1 MSFAKYCE
9 FKDSL
14 VHWIGLIPSE
24 WELYK
29 LSHAFGVIGSGTT
42 PKSDEESWYCESD
55 EGIPWVTTGELR
67 ENVIFSTFKNVTHD
81 AVKAHSS
88 LKIHP
93 AGSLIIAMYGATIG
107 RLGIL
112 AVDATTNQA
121 CCVLSVPKTLEPKY
135 AYYWLSVYKDSI
147 ISLFSTGGGQPNIN
161 QETVSSLRISAPSLI
176 DEQTQIARFL
186 DHEVGKIDA
195 LIAEQEKLIALLKEK
210 RQAVIS
216 HAVTKGLNPDAPMK
230 DSGVEWLG
238 QVPEH
243 WDVNRIKFVT
253 QVFEQ
258 GWSPQCES
266 EPVESDEEFG
276 VLKVGCVNGGIFRSE
291 ENKKLP
297 SELEPIT
304 TLSLK
309 ADDLLIS
316 RANTRELVGSAAVVP
331 VNFDNLLL
339 CDKLYRLRLFKNI
352 VVPQFLSFF
361 LSTDLVRTRIET
373 EATGASQSML
383 NISQSTINN
392 LYFPCPSI
400 EEQIQIVDYVEKQ
413 QWQILQLVADARAL
427 TNLLN
432 ERRSALISA
441 AVTGKIDVRGWQP
454 PAA

>member
-176 DEQTQIARFL
+176 DEQTQIACFL

-243 WDVNRIKFVT
+243 WIVA
-253 QVFEQ
+253 
-258 GWSPQCES
+258 G
-266 EPVESDEEFG
+266 
-276 VLKVGCVNGGIFRSE
+276 FR
-291 ENKKLP
+291 KY
-297 SELEPIT
+297 
-304 TLSLK
+304 
-309 ADDLLIS
+309 IS
-316 RANTRELVGSAAVVP
+316 S
-331 VNFDNLLL
+331 
-339 CDKLYRLRLFKNI
+339 
-352 VVPQFLSFF
+352 
-361 LSTDLVRTRIET
+361 
-373 EATGASQSML
+373 
-383 NISQSTINN
+383 
-392 LYFPCPSI
+392 
-400 EEQIQIVDYVEKQ
+400 IVDYRGKTPEKVESGVFLVTARNIKKGGIDYSLSQ
-413 QWQILQLVADARAL
+413 EFISEDEYDDVMSRGLPFIGDILFTTEAPLGEVAQVDRTDIALAQRIIKLRANEHYLSNDYFKYFLMSTPFQDSLIMHASGSTALGIKVERLVYLRKLIPPLEEQSQIVAFINKEL
-427 TNLLN
+427 SKLNLLEEQVSQNILFLN

-454 PAA
+454 PAAQ